1 MTSLALI
8 LVLSSALG
16 HSGWNYLTKSSKH
29 KVTFLWLML
38 MAAGVIYGIPF
49 WYRLRSHPIPADGWP
64 YILATGM
71 IHSLYFSFLG
81 MAYKRGDLSTVYPI
95 ARGTAPALVPF
106 VAAVWLHEFPSG
118 LGAIGIALVV
128 VGIQI
133 VGLPGLSRSSLNQ
146 FWQSLRH
153 GPVGFALLTGLMTTL
168 YTIVDRQGVQPDR
181 VDPFV
186 YIYLQ
191 MVLTA
196 FFLMP
201 WIITRR
207 REEIHY
213 EWTVNKWRAGVVGLL
228 CVGTYLLILSA
239 MRLPVKVSYIAAGR
253 ECSILFSTLFG
264 TLLLHEPRGL
274 QKLIGAVVI
283 VLGIGCIAFAR

>member
-16 HSGWNYLTKSSKH
+16 HSGWNYLTKSSRY

-38 MAAGVIYGIPF
+38 VAAGVIYGIPF
-49 WYRLRSHPIPADGWP
+49 WYRLSSRPIPADGWP
-64 YILATGM
+64 YILATGL

-81 MAYKRGDLSTVYPI
+81 MAYRRGDLSTVYPI

-106 VAAVWLHEFPSG
+106 VAMLYPGEFPSA
-118 LGAIGIALVV
+118 LGSIGIAMVV
-128 VGIQI
+128 IGIQI
-133 VGLPGLSRSSLNQ
+133 VGLPGLSKSSLGQ

-153 GPVGFALLTGLMTTL
+153 GPVGFAFLTGLMTTI
-168 YTIVDRQGVQPDR
+168 YTVVDRQGVQPGR

-196 FFLMP
+196 FFLTP
-201 WIITRR
+201 WMIARKR
-207 REEIHY
+207 DEIRY
-213 EWTVNKWRAGVVGLL
+213 EWTVNKWRAAAVGLL

-264 TLLLHEPRGL
+264 ILLLHEPRGL
-274 QKLIGAVVI
+274 QKVIGALVI
-283 VLGIGCIAFAR
+283 VLGVGCIALAR

>member
-8 LVLSSALG
+8 LVVLSAFG

-29 KVTFLWLML
+29 KVAFLWLML
-38 MAAGVIYGIPF
+38 IAAGVIYITPF
-49 WYRLRSHPIPADGWP
+49 WYRLRSHPIPVGGWP
-64 YILATGM
+64 YILATGL
-71 IHSLYFSFLG
+71 IHSIYFSFLG

-106 VAAVWLHEFPSG
+106 VAAVWLREFPSV

-128 VGIQI
+128 IGIQT
-133 VGLPGLSRSSLNQ
+133 VGLPGLSRSSLSQ
-146 FWQSLRH
+146 FWQSLKR
-153 GPVGFALLTGLMTTL
+153 GPVKFAFLTGLMTTL
-168 YTIVDRQGVQPDR
+168 YTIVDRQGVQR

-196 FFLMP
+196 LFLMP
-201 WIITRR
+201 WMIARKR
-207 REEIHY
+207 KEIQY
-213 EWTVNKWRAGVVGLL
+213 EWTVNKWRAGIVGLL

-239 MRLPVKVSYIAAGR
+239 MTLPVKVSYIAAGR
-253 ECSILFSTLFG
+253 ECSILFSTLLG
-264 TLLLHEPRGL
+264 ILILHEPRGL
-274 QKLIGAVVI
+274 QKVMGAVVVI
-283 VLGIGCIAFAR
+283 LGIGFIAFAR

>member
-8 LVLSSALG
+8 LVVLSAFG

-38 MAAGVIYGIPF
+38 IAAGVIYITPF
-49 WYRLRSHPIPADGWP
+49 WYRLRSHPIPVGGWP
-64 YILATGM
+64 YILATGL
-71 IHSLYFSFLG
+71 IHSIYFSFLG

-106 VAAVWLHEFPSG
+106 VAAVWLREFPSV

-128 VGIQI
+128 IGIQT
-133 VGLPGLSRSSLNQ
+133 VGLPGLSRSSLSQ
-146 FWQSLRH
+146 FWQSLKR
-153 GPVGFALLTGLMTTL
+153 GPVKFAFLTGLMTTL
-168 YTIVDRQGVQPDR
+168 YTIVDRQGVQR

-196 FFLMP
+196 LFLMP
-201 WIITRR
+201 WMIARKR
-207 REEIHY
+207 KEIQY
-213 EWTVNKWRAGVVGLL
+213 EWTVNKWRAGIVGLL

-239 MRLPVKVSYIAAGR
+239 MTLPVKVSYIAAGR
-253 ECSILFSTLFG
+253 ECSILFSTLLG
-264 TLLLHEPRGL
+264 ILILHEPRGL
-274 QKLIGAVVI
+274 QKVMGAVVVI
-283 VLGIGCIAFAR
+283 LGIGFIAFAR